1 MTAWWCA
8 VVHSWARHSL
18 TNYDKIRT
26 PEHREKL
33 RTEIHR
39 QAANAYPW
47 QRLECDPRKPQA
59 VTKDRLGV
67 FGILSRELGELT
79 AKRSSAMLALRE
91 LRHKQP
97 VDRKGLA
104 ELESEVGRL
113 DFEIKALFTAVRPDE
128 CGDRPLM
135 ARHKNGDYYW
145 AGYAFKENYIEPVPD
160 RIICPACEARVWRT
174 KRKVCLGGG
183 VKYVIFSCH
192 CLTAFSSNSG
202 SGFGH
207 ILQKWWEGLTAGD

>member
-1 MTAWWCA
+1 MQQAMVAAEEMVAACKSRDIISRRAVPLNTADC
-8 VVHSWARHSL
+8 
-18 TNYDKIRT
+18 T
-26 PEHREKL
+26 KL
-33 RTEIHR
+33 LV
-39 QAANAYPW
+39 A
-47 QRLECDPRKPQA
+47 
-59 VTKDRLGV
+59 
-67 FGILSRELGELT
+67 
-79 AKRSSAMLALRE
+79 
-91 LRHKQP
+91 QP
-97 VDRKGLA
+97 LY
-104 ELESEVGRL
+104 VGS
-113 DFEIKALFTAVRPDE
+113 TAVRPDE

-145 AGYAFKENYIEPVPD
+145 EGYAFKENYIEPVPD